1 MTRKNLLIVIGLTL
15 FLVLSIFLGGKMVR
29 EGTMLF
35 GRATAPTPSPSPLL
49 QPIYFPSPT
58 PTPKTY
64 NLQDFSRM
72 IDALGTSNPE
82 FDLNNDGIVNQA
94 DINIFKQR
102 YQ

>member
-1 MTRKNLLIVIGLTL
+1 MIVIGLTF
-15 FLVLSIFLGGKMVR
+15 FLVLSIFLGGMAVR
-29 EGTMLF
+29 RGTEFF
-35 GRATAPTPSPSPLL
+35 GRATAPSPSPLL

-82 FDLNNDGIVNQA
+82 FDFNKDGIVNQA
-94 DINIFKQR
+94 DINFFKQR